1 MNIPKAF
8 SLKYKIILGLKLFIV
23 LLIFLFLISTFIIDY
38 SRLFKIAINLMSIYL
53 ILTLSYFSFY
63 ADKEDRLTIL
73 NMWKIYFSVIT
84 IMIVFLYS
92 MESNLRKV
100 ALDYQKTK
108 LNYEIKIKS
117 NDINNT
123 FAEYS
128 NIVTQYL
135 NSNKKEKLID
145 ITKPIKENTKKE
157 EGYTIWY
164 ANFAVGVMNIITLFM
179 FLWSLLELKIFQDK
193 KVSRKQDFLKIKH

>member
-1 MNIPKAF
+1 MNIPKTF
-8 SLKYKIILGLKLFIV
+8 SLKYKIILGLKLLIV
-23 LLIFLFLISTFIIDY
+23 LLIFIFLTSTFIIGY
-38 SRLFKIAINLMSIYL
+38 IRLLKIAINLMSIYL
-53 ILTLSYFSFY
+53 ILTLIYFSFY
-63 ADKEDRLTIL
+63 ADKEDRTTIL

-92 MESNLRKV
+92 MESNLRKI

-123 FAEYS
+123 FTEYT
-128 NIVTQYL
+128 NIITQYL
-135 NSNKKEKLID
+135 DSNKKEKLID
-145 ITKPIKENTKKE
+145 IKKPIKENTKKE

-179 FLWSLLELKIFQDK
+179 FLWSLLELKIFQNK
-193 KVSRKQDFLKIKH
+193 KVSKKQNFLKIKH